1 MERFQQRQRTV
12 NLAPAIVALQRKAE
26 EIRQGELHRIQA
38 RLGSLTAEQA
48 AAVEA
53 LTRGLVNKFL
63 HPPMQAIKQAAREG
77 DSARLDAL
85 CEAWSVSADT
95 IPEAERPVQK
105 SAPASTSEPARAEQ
119 TRAAM
124 NLRIGSRGSQL
135 ALWQANHI
143 AALLRG
149 EGHIVD
155 IEIIKTTG
163 DRLQEVTFAEV
174 GSKGMFTKEIEE
186 ALADGRV
193 DLAVHSLK
201 DLPTELPEPFTLA
214 ATPPRV
220 DPRDAFV
227 SMNHASLASLPQGAK
242 VGTSSQRRRAQLKA
256 LRPDIDA
263 IEFRGNVD
271 TRSFAQTSPR
281 GRREAILLA
290 AAGLERLGKTDWI
303 RERLDPKIFCPA
315 AGQGSLGIESRKGDD
330 ATIEAVSFL
339 DHEPTRFAV
348 TAERAAL
355 AALGGGCQVP
365 IGIHCRAGI
374 AIAGSGTRPTDEV
387 FAVVADPATG
397 HAVRIYHSAPRADS
411 DPVALGRLIAKML
424 LDAGAA
430 PLLEASCGAEQ

>member
-1 MERFQQRQRTV
+1 
-12 NLAPAIVALQRKAE
+12 
-26 EIRQGELHRIQA
+26 
-38 RLGSLTAEQA
+38 
-48 AAVEA
+48 
-53 LTRGLVNKFL
+53 
-63 HPPMQAIKQAAREG
+63 
-77 DSARLDAL
+77 
-85 CEAWSVSADT
+85 
-95 IPEAERPVQK
+95 
-105 SAPASTSEPARAEQ
+105 
-119 TRAAM
+119 M

-149 EGHIVD
+149 QGHTVE

-163 DRLQEVTFAEV
+163 DRLQEVTFAQV

-186 ALADGRV
+186 ALAEGRI

-201 DLPTELPEPFTLA
+201 DLPTELPEPFVLA

-227 SMNHASLASLPQGAK
+227 SVNYGSLAALPQGAK

-256 LRPDIDA
+256 LRPDINA

-271 TRSFAQTSPR
+271 TRLRKLAEGQVD
-281 GRREAILLA
+281 AILLA
-290 AAGLERLGKTDWI
+290 SAGLERLGKTDWL
-303 RERLDPKIFCPA
+303 RERIDPKDFCPA
-315 AGQGSLGIESRKGDD
+315 AGQGSLAIETRKNDA

-365 IGIHCRAGI
+365 IGIHCRAGM
-374 AIAGSGTRPTDEV
+374 AIAGCGDGPTDEI
-387 FAVVADPATG
+387 FAVVASPETG
-397 HAVRIYHSAPRADS
+397 KAVQVHHCASRGDS
-411 DPVALGRLIAKML
+411 DAVALGRLAAKML
-424 LDAGAA
+424 LDAGAG
-430 PLLEASCGAEQ
+430 LLLQAASGAEE